1 MIAHASTDPSRHC
14 KTAYVRSPYGD
25 ESPAALAAV
34 VADGYNVDVRWTVDS
49 LSWDGL
55 AADQIEVRVLGMAT
69 PGGIVLMHVGADS
82 QDANISVTRI
92 VTMPGT
98 TVKRA
103 WHAACYAALRP
114 SFTYRYRRGPCARA
128 THR

>member
-49 LSWDGL
+49 LGWNDREESLARGL
-55 AADQIEVRVLGMAT
+55 LRGIAAFF
-69 PGGIVLMHVGADS
+69 HV
-82 QDANISVTRI
+82 
-92 VTMPGT
+92 PLPP
-98 TVKRA
+98 
-103 WHAACYAALRP
+103 WALRP
-114 SFTYRYRRGPCARA
+114 RDAPMNLGAVVPPG
-128 THR
+128 